1 MNRQSTNILIG
12 YIQERLL
19 NGSKEVTVSPE
30 ADLLSSGLVDSIG
43 MMQLIGFI
51 ENEFDFKV
59 PPEDMIIE
67 NFLTIDA
74 ISSYIERRKIT

>member
-1 MNRQSTNILIG
+1 MNRPSTHILIG
-12 YIQERLL
+12 YIHERLL
-19 NGSKEVTVSPE
+19 NGNTEVTVSPD

-51 ENEFDFKV
+51 EEEFDIKV
-59 PPEDMIIE
+59 PPEDMVIE

-74 ISSYIERRKIT
+74 ISSYIERRKIN

>member
-1 MNRQSTNILIG
+1 MNRQSTKILIG

-51 ENEFDFKV
+51 ENEFDVKV